1 MVIILYLRMR
11 NAKWP
16 GKTRLWAKFGKFGL
30 PKYAAA
36 RASFESNWDHE
47 LSPFFFME
55 IQDIVIMK
63 LYER

>member
-1 MVIILYLRMR
+1 MR

-16 GKTRLWAKFGKFGL
+16 GKTRFVL

-47 LSPFFFME
+47 LSPFFVME

-63 LYER
+63 LYVR

>member
-1 MVIILYLRMR
+1 MCACTMQNGLGRQDSEPNLV
-11 NAKWP
+11 N
-16 GKTRLWAKFGKFGL
+16 FFL

-36 RASFESNWDHE
+36 RTSFESNWDHE
-47 LSPFFFME
+47 LSPFFVME